1 MTDTHAHL
9 DFLEPEELAEAAAHL
24 PKLRAVLTLG
34 VDPGRWEKTLSLAQG
49 NVYAAVGLH
58 PTSAHL
64 LSPEVEEALRHYA
77 RSERVRAIGETGL
90 DYYWTPETRAAQLKA
105 LDFQAA
111 LAEALGL
118 PLVLHVRSKDGK
130 AEEDLAA
137 WLLLHRPKR
146 AVLHAF
152 SGHPALEA
160 AGLEVGAYFSFAG
173 PLTYRKNAA
182 LREAAARLPEDRLL
196 VETDTPSF
204 PRSPSGASGTAP
216 TTCALPWRNSRKR
229 GAFLRRGG
237 GPHRPERPGMLW
249 LAMRRFLVLLWLLSL
264 ALAAPRLV
272 VEPEDG
278 VKPLLDLIASA
289 REEILVKM
297 YLWTPSRMD
306 VVEALG
312 EAARRGVRV
321 RVLLEREPS
330 GGRVD
335 PRSSRPLKR
344 GGGGQAHH
352 ALPLRLRAR
361 KSLVVDRKRAWVGTM
376 NLTGSSFA
384 ANREYALILDDPAQ
398 VAEIAKVFEADW
410 EGERLD
416 LSQALLVWAP
426 SRVLGGVK
434 EGNAR
439 ETLLALIRGPKG
451 SFSWST
457 RPWPTPRWRPP

>member
-1 MTDTHAHL
+1 
-9 DFLEPEELAEAAAHL
+9 
-24 PKLRAVLTLG
+24 
-34 VDPGRWEKTLSLAQG
+34 
-49 NVYAAVGLH
+49 
-58 PTSAHL
+58 
-64 LSPEVEEALRHYA
+64 
-77 RSERVRAIGETGL
+77 
-90 DYYWTPETRAAQLKA
+90 
-105 LDFQAA
+105 
-111 LAEALGL
+111 
-118 PLVLHVRSKDGK
+118 
-130 AEEDLAA
+130 
-137 WLLLHRPKR
+137 
-146 AVLHAF
+146 
-152 SGHPALEA
+152 
-160 AGLEVGAYFSFAG
+160 
-173 PLTYRKNAA
+173 
-182 LREAAARLPEDRLL
+182 
-196 VETDTPSF
+196 
-204 PRSPSGASGTAP
+204 
-216 TTCALPWRNSRKR
+216 
-229 GAFLRRGG
+229 
-237 GPHRPERPGMLW
+237 
-249 LAMRRFLVLLWLLSL
+249 MRRFLVLLWLLSL

-335 PRSSRPLKR
+335 LEVFQALKAR
-344 GGGGQAHH
+344 GVEV
-352 ALPLRLRAR
+352 RLTTPFRFVFVHE

-439 ETLLALIRGPKG
+439 ETLLALIRGAQRELFLEHQAMADPEVEAALKEALGRGVRVRLLGSPKEPGDTYFLAGALRLKEAGALVRFLPDPYVHAKVLVRDGEEALLG
-451 SFSWST
+451 SLNLSANSIQANRELAVRFTAREAPEAFRRLLFVMEGDWEKALPENPFGGGGNPLAGGPPVLRPRGHGGGGDPGGGGPGHGGLPQVRPGGKRPPAGGFPEKLRPLRPAFPPELPGQEGAGQGADRPLRRLLRDRPGRPGEPGGAGWRPL
-457 RPWPTPRWRPP
+457 RPWATR